1 MKMYGGVEVLIHAGP
16 ERGEM
21 EPVSVKNV
29 GNPLHSENNIN
40 VWKYLIKILKDQIFY
55 NLLK

>member
-1 MKMYGGVEVLIHAGP
+1 MKMYGGVEVLLHSEP
-16 ERGEM
+16 EWGEM

-29 GNPLHSENNIN
+29 GLPPLSESNISIQ
-40 VWKYLIKILKDQIFY
+40 KYLINILKYQILY